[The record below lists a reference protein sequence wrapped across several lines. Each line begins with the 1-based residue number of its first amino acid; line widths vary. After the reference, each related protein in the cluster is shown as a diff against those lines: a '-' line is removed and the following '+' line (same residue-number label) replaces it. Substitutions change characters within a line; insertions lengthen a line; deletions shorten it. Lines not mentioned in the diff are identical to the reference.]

1 MGKPVTCTLTD
12 TAYTDARQIIVIKLF
27 PPQNVRTPQKVEVDY
42 KTGSMKLYD
51 GRSLQTVD
59 SEITAIHEQYAN
71 TEAKGRY
78 KLVVRCGSGWMSS
91 REFFNKIHLSHL
103 KSGLSTRATVNYLLL
118 RRSKALR
125 SEPSPKES
133 VTIHPLFHPFSQLP
147 FELQE
152 LILRTAAGW
161 SRHYD
166 LCSDDYGLTR
176 GPKKKQVQAPI
187 SLSTMF
193 QISKRMTQNMLPFM
207 LHATDFHFGLTGFT
221 NFLWQSGPA
230 NRAEVRRLTF
240 HFGRLALLH
249 CIRWMAPD
257 EVFELFEPPVATNP
271 RSLQYFWR
279 CQIQEL
285 AKELNLLT
293 LTIDIRMLP
302 KEDALMVVAIM
313 KLAFGSVEKLHF
325 VDCGTERLQTG
336 DEILEG
342 LGGEQTWREMCLG
355 YYQRHRT
362 SSYYFKFEMLKGNQ
376 DDVEKTMNENRNF
389 FDEEFTLAK

>member
-1 MGKPVTCTLTD
+1 
-12 TAYTDARQIIVIKLF
+12 
-27 PPQNVRTPQKVEVDY
+27 
-42 KTGSMKLYD
+42 MKLYD
-51 GRSLQTVD
+51 GRSTQTVGRD
-59 SEITAIHEQYAN
+59 TSAMHEQHAT

-91 REFFNKIHLSHL
+91 RDFFNKIHLSHL
-103 KSGLSTRATVNYLLL
+103 KSGLGARATMNYLLL
-118 RRSKALR
+118 RRSKALGP
-125 SEPSPKES
+125 EPPAKDS

-161 SRHYD
+161 SHHHD
-166 LCSDDYGLTR
+166 LCSDDYGMTR
-176 GPKKKQVQAPI
+176 IPDRKKKQILAPI

-193 QISKRMTQNMLPFM
+193 QISKRMTQHLLPFV

-257 EVFELFEPPVATNP
+257 AVFELFEPPVATNP

-285 AKELNLLT
+285 AKELYLLT

-302 KEDALMVVAIM
+302 KEDIPMVVAI
-313 KLAFGSVEKLHF
+313 LRYAFGGVEKLLF
-325 VDCGTERLQTG
+325 VDG
-336 DEILEG
+336 DNGRMEVGVESLEG
-342 LGGEQTWREMCLG
+342 LQGKQTWREMCVG

-362 SSYYFKFEMLKGNQ
+362 SSYYFKFEMLKGNLE
-376 DDVEKTMNENRNF
+376 DLEKTMDEDTEF
-389 FDEEFTLAK
+389 FDEEFSLMI